1 MKINPFFFRFLEAG
15 RGPIRMQQLLS
26 ITVIT
31 VKGIFRDRVF
41 QGIMMSAL
49 FFLLVPSVS
58 SLSMRQVVELSLTLT
73 LSLISVIMLL
83 LSIFLGGSSL
93 WKDMERRY
101 TYSVLGLPLTRT
113 SYLLG
118 KFFGIAVYLF
128 LTAALLGAV
137 GCIVVRYVSL
147 IYPPLR
153 PVVWTNVFFSVLF
166 IALKYILLV
175 AVSFLLSTV
184 STSFFLPIFGTV
196 AVFFAGSATQQV
208 YDFLRSPSAQAYS
221 PLVKKLT
228 AGLYYILPNFSAFD
242 LTANAVYGLGLSG
255 SGLVLTA
262 GYFVIYTAGMLTI
275 SAIIFSRREMQ

>member
-1 MKINPFFFRFLEAG
+1 ML
-15 RGPIRMQQLLS
+15 QLLS
-26 ITVIT
+26 IT

-49 FFLLVPSVS
+49 FFLLVPSIS
-58 SLSMRQVVELSLTLT
+58 SLSMRQVVELSITLS

-101 TYSVLGLPLTRT
+101 TYSVLGLPISRT
-113 SYLLG
+113 SYVLG
-118 KFFGIAVYLF
+118 KFFGIAVYLL
-128 LTAALLGAV
+128 LTSAVLGAV
-137 GCIVVRYVSL
+137 GCFVVRYVSL

-166 IALKYILLV
+166 IALKYVLLV

-208 YDFLRSPSAQAYS
+208 YDFFRSPSAQAYS
-221 PLVKKLT
+221 PFIKKIAT
-228 AGLYYILPNFSAFD
+228 GLYYILPNFSAFD

-255 SGLVLTA
+255 PGLALTA
-262 GYFVIYTAGMLTI
+262 GYFAIYTAIMLTL
-275 SAIIFSRREMQ
+275 SVIIFSRREMQ